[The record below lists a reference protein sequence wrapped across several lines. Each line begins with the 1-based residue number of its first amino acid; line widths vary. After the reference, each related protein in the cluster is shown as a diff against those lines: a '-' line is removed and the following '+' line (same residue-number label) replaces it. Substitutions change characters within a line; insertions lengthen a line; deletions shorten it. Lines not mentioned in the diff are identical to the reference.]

1 MKFKYLISVLIIN
14 IFAGVNIF
22 SQVSGASGLES
33 KEFLQMEMDNQ
44 IGGDG
49 LSLEAM
55 PIGNPI
61 DPKFYKIGPGD
72 LLTLQIFPYQTT
84 PKNLLVSPDYTVLLP
99 RIGEIVLKDL
109 TLQQIRDTVT
119 KIYQSKSSTAKAFIS
134 LKEARN
140 CIVNVKGNVLSP
152 AIYTLPSSYQVSTAI
167 AFANQLGKLSGI
179 PIVAVEALLQV
190 QEKQRE
196 ADRLFSETGIPSKPL
211 YWSRN
216 ITLLRNDGTSQQ
228 IDLERAIFEKDITND
243 PYVREGDQIIV
254 PFDQQYFNQISITG
268 AVTRP
273 VILPY
278 KVNDK
283 ASLLLKF
290 GYGLTDDAD
299 LDNVYLFMPDSKK
312 RIKLTIDRELNLLS
326 EDFEIEPGSTIIV
339 GQSLSYKKSDY
350 GTVSVKGFV
359 KSPGNYLIKLGETR
373 LKDMIEISGGFT
385 DEAYLPLGRIIRRDH
400 KQQSLSDPRQETYE
414 TMQYSDL
421 KMDDTVRYYIDMKY
435 KQPLV
440 STDFVEL
447 FEKNSDIHNV
457 LLYDGDVIEIP
468 NNPGKV
474 RVFGQVKNPGFVEFQ
489 PGKNMQWYVERAG
502 GFAEGSESYRARI
515 IRGRTQVWLE
525 GNEEVLVY
533 AGDQIYVPR
542 VPDEPTTVKLQRY
555 AVLASI
561 VATVGSLIN
570 VIAFIIVSQQNK

>member
-1 MKFKYLISVLIIN
+1 
-14 IFAGVNIF
+14 
-22 SQVSGASGLES
+22 
-33 KEFLQMEMDNQ
+33 
-44 IGGDG
+44 
-49 LSLEAM
+49 
-55 PIGNPI
+55 
-61 DPKFYKIGPGD
+61 
-72 LLTLQIFPYQTT
+72 
-84 PKNLLVSPDYTVLLP
+84 
-99 RIGEIVLKDL
+99 
-109 TLQQIRDTVT
+109 
-119 KIYQSKSSTAKAFIS
+119 
-134 LKEARN
+134 
-140 CIVNVKGNVLSP
+140 
-152 AIYTLPSSYQVSTAI
+152 
-167 AFANQLGKLSGI
+167 
-179 PIVAVEALLQV
+179 
-190 QEKQRE
+190 
-196 ADRLFSETGIPSKPL
+196 
-211 YWSRN
+211 
-216 ITLLRNDGTSQQ
+216 
-228 IDLERAIFEKDITND
+228 LERAIFEKDINND

-268 AVTRP
+268 AITRP
-273 VILPY
+273 VVLPY
-278 KVNDK
+278 KPFDK
-283 ASLLLKF
+283 VSLLLKF

-299 LDNVYLFMPDSKK
+299 LDNVFVFMPDSKK
-312 RIKLTIDRELNLLS
+312 RIKLTIDRQLNLLS
-326 EDFEIEPGSTIIV
+326 EDFELEPGSTIIV

-373 LKDMIEISGGFT
+373 LKDMIDISGGFT
-385 DEAYLPLGRIIRRDH
+385 NDAYLPLGRIIRRDY

-447 FEKNSDIHNV
+447 FENNSDIHNV

-489 PGKNMQWYVERAG
+489 PGQNMKWYVERAG
-502 GFAEGSESYRARI
+502 GFAEGSQPYRARV

-525 GNEEVLVY
+525 GADEVVVY

-570 VIAFIIVSQQNK
+570 VIAFIFISQQKK

>member
-1 MKFKYLISVLIIN
+1 MIKNLIVLTILLSFVSIN
-14 IFAGVNIF
+14 RLTAQVAG
-22 SQVSGASGLES
+22 SSGIDT
-33 KEFLQMEMDNQ
+33 KELLQMEMDSQ
-44 IGGDG
+44 LGAE
-49 LSLEAM
+49 SLPMETM
-55 PIGNPI
+55 PVGNPI
-61 DPKFYKIGPGD
+61 NPDYYEIGPGD
-72 LLTLQIFPYQTT
+72 LLSLQIFPIQNN
-84 PKNLLVSPDYTVLLP
+84 PKNLHVSPDYTVLLP
-99 RIGEIVLKDL
+99 RIGEVSVKGMTL
-109 TLQQIRDTVT
+109 TQVRDTINM
-119 KIYQSKSSTAKAFIS
+119 IYRERSSGAKAFVS
-134 LKEARN
+134 LKEPRK
-140 CIVNVKGNVLSP
+140 CIVNIKGNVMSP

-167 AFANQLGKLSGI
+167 AFANQLGKLSGV
-179 PIVAVEALLQV
+179 PFVAVEALLQV

-196 ADRLFSETGIPSKPL
+196 ADRLFSETGIPSKPV

-216 ITLLRNDGTSQQ
+216 VTLLRNDGSSVQ
-228 IDLERAIFEKDITND
+228 IDLEKSVFEHDSKND

-254 PFDQQYFNQISITG
+254 PFDQQFFNQISITG

-273 VILPY
+273 VVLPH
-278 KVNDK
+278 KTGDDVE
-283 ASLLLKF
+283 LLLKF

-299 LDNVYLFMPDSKK
+299 LDNVYIFMPNSQK
-312 RIKLTIDRELNLLS
+312 RIKLEIDKSLNLLS
-326 EDFEIEPGSTIIV
+326 ENFEIEPGTTIIV
-339 GQSLSYKKSDY
+339 GQKITYQRSNF

-373 LKDMIEISGGFT
+373 LRDIIEIAGGFT
-385 DEAYLPLGRIIRRDH
+385 EDAYLPLGRIIRRDY

-440 STDFVEL
+440 STDFQEV
-447 FEKNSDIHNV
+447 FVHNSDIHNV
-457 LLYDGDVIEIP
+457 LLYDGDVIEVP

-489 PGKNMQWYVERAG
+489 PGKTMDWYVERAG
-502 GFAEGSESYRARI
+502 GYAEGSESHRARI

-525 GNEEVLVY
+525 GAEDVFVY

-555 AVLASI
+555 AVLASV
-561 VATVGSLIN
+561 VATIGVLIN
-570 VIAFIIVSQQNK
+570 TISIIFFR

>member
-1 MKFKYLISVLIIN
+1 MKLLKIIVLLAVSVFYTAN
-14 IFAGVNIF
+14 
-22 SQVSGASGLES
+22 SQVTGASGLDT
-33 KEFLQMEMDNQ
+33 KELLQMEMDNQ
-44 IGGDG
+44 
-49 LSLEAM
+49 LSSEGMSLDAM
-55 PIGNPI
+55 PVGNSINP
-61 DPKFYKIGPGD
+61 DYYTLGPGD
-72 LLTLQIFPYQTT
+72 IISLQIFPIQST
-84 PKNLLVSPDYTVLLP
+84 PKNITISADYSILLP
-99 RIGEIVLKDL
+99 RLGEVELKGLTLTQVRDTINKLYQAKSSGSKAYVNLKD
-109 TLQQIRDTVT
+109 
-119 KIYQSKSSTAKAFIS
+119 
-134 LKEARN
+134 ARK
-140 CIVNVKGNVLSP
+140 CIVNIKGNVLSP
-152 AIYTLPSSYQVSTAI
+152 AIYTLPSSYRVSTAVS
-167 AFANQLGKLSGI
+167 FANQLGKLSGV

-216 ITLLRNDGTSQQ
+216 VTLLRNDGTSYQ
-228 IDLERAIFEKDITND
+228 IDLEKAVFEQNADND

-273 VILPY
+273 IVLPY
-278 KVNDK
+278 KQNDDI
-283 ASLLLKF
+283 ATLLKF
-290 GYGLTDDAD
+290 GYGLTDEAD
-299 LDNVYLFMPDSKK
+299 LDNIYAFMPDSKK
-312 RIKLTIDRELNLLS
+312 RIKLQVDKNLNLLS
-326 EDFEIEPGSTIIV
+326 ENFDLEPGTTIIV
-339 GQSLSYKKSDY
+339 GQKLSYKKNDF
-350 GTVSVKGFV
+350 GIVSVKGFV

-373 LKDMIEISGGFT
+373 LKDIVEMSGGFT
-385 DEAYLPLGRIIRRDH
+385 EDAYLPLGRIIRRDY

-440 STDFVEL
+440 STDFLEV
-447 FEKNSDIHNV
+447 FEKNSNIHNV
-457 LLYDGDVIEIP
+457 LLYDGDVIEVP

-489 PGKNMQWYVERAG
+489 PGKTMDWYVERAG
-502 GFAEGSESYRARI
+502 GYAEGSESFRARI

-525 GNEEVLVY
+525 GAEDVFVY

-542 VPDEPTTVKLQRY
+542 IPDEPTTIKLQRY

-561 VATVGSLIN
+561 VATVGTLIN
-570 VIAFIIVSQQNK
+570 VIAFILLR

>member
-1 MKFKYLISVLIIN
+1 MKLLQVVLMLILITV
-14 IFAGVNIF
+14 AGLN
-22 SQVSGASGLES
+22 SQVTGVSGLDS
-33 KEFLQMEMDNQ
+33 KEMLQMEMDNQ
-44 IGGDG
+44 IGTEGM
-49 LSLEAM
+49 SLDAM
-55 PIGNPI
+55 PVGNAINP
-61 DPKFYKIGPGD
+61 DFYTLGPGD
-72 LLTLQIFPYQTT
+72 VISLQVFPIQNSPKSLT
-84 PKNLLVSPDYTVLLP
+84 VSGDYSILLP
-99 RIGEIVLKDL
+99 RIGEVFLKGL
-109 TLQQIRDTVT
+109 TLNQLRDTINT
-119 KIYQSKSSTAKAFIS
+119 LYQAKSSGSKAFVN
-134 LKEARN
+134 LKEARK
-140 CIVNVKGNVLSP
+140 CIVNIKGNVLSP
-152 AIYTLPSSYQVSTAI
+152 AIYTLPSSYQVSTAVS
-167 AFANQLGKLSGI
+167 FANQLGKLAGV
-179 PIVAVEALLQV
+179 PIVAVEALVQV

-211 YWSRN
+211 YWTRN
-216 ITLLRNDGTSQQ
+216 VTLLRNDGTSIQ
-228 IDLERAIFEKDITND
+228 IDLEKAIFFDDLEND

-254 PFDQQYFNQISITG
+254 PFDQQYFNRISISG
-268 AVTRP
+268 AVSRP
-273 VILPY
+273 VVLPY
-278 KVNDK
+278 KVGDK
-283 ASLLLKF
+283 VSVLIKF

-299 LDNVYLFMPDSKK
+299 LDNIFIFMPESKK
-312 RIKLTIDRELNLLS
+312 RIKLTIDNSLNLLS

-339 GQSLSYKKSDY
+339 GQKLSYKKSDY

-359 KSPGNYLIKLGETR
+359 NSPGNYLIKLGETR
-373 LKDMIEISGGFT
+373 LRDIIKMSGGFT
-385 DEAYLPLGRIIRRDH
+385 EDAYLPLGRIIRRDY

-440 STDFVEL
+440 STDFYEV
-447 FEKNSDIHNV
+447 FEKNSEIHNV

-489 PGKNMQWYVERAG
+489 SGKTMAWYVERAG
-502 GFAEGSESYRARI
+502 GYAEGSQPDRARI

-525 GNEEVLVY
+525 GTDEVFVY

-561 VATVGSLIN
+561 VATVGTLIN
-570 VIAFIIVSQQNK
+570 VIAFILLK

>member
-1 MKFKYLISVLIIN
+1 MKFLLIVLFLALI
-14 IFAGVNIF
+14 AGSGIH
-22 SQVSGASGLES
+22 SQVTGVSGLDT
-33 KEFLQMEMDNQ
+33 KELLQMEMDNQ
-44 IGGDG
+44 ISSEGM
-49 LSLEAM
+49 SIEAM
-55 PIGNPI
+55 PVGNAI
-61 DPKFYKIGPGD
+61 NADFYTIGPGD
-72 LLTLQIFPYQTT
+72 ILSLQIFPIQTS
-84 PKNLLVSPDYTVLLP
+84 PKNLTVSPDYSVLFP
-99 RIGEIVLKDL
+99 RLGEIVIKGM
-109 TLQQIRDTVT
+109 TLNQVRDTVNQLY
-119 KIYQSKSSTAKAFIS
+119 KAKSSGSKAFIN
-134 LKEARN
+134 LKEARK
-140 CIVNVKGNVLSP
+140 CIVSIKGNVLSP
-152 AIYTLPSSYQVSTAI
+152 AIYTLPSSYQVSTAV
-167 AFANQLGKLSGI
+167 AFANQLGKLAGV
-179 PIVAVEALLQV
+179 PIVAVEALVQV

-196 ADRLFSETGIPSKPL
+196 ADRLFSETGIPSKPV

-216 ITLLRNDGTSQQ
+216 VTLLRNDGSSLQ
-228 IDLERAIFEKDITND
+228 IDLERAIFEKDLKND

-268 AVTRP
+268 AITRP

-278 KVNDK
+278 KPQDK
-283 ASLLLKF
+283 VSLLLKF

-299 LDNVYLFMPDSKK
+299 LDNVFVFMPDSKK
-312 RIKLTIDRELNLLS
+312 RIKLTIDRQLNLLS
-326 EDFEIEPGSTIIV
+326 EDFELEPGSTIIV

-385 DEAYLPLGRIIRRDH
+385 DEAYLPLGRIIRRDY

-447 FEKNSDIHNV
+447 FENNSDIHNV

-489 PGKNMQWYVERAG
+489 PGKTMDWYVERAG
-502 GFAEGSESYRARI
+502 GYAEGSQSFRARI

-525 GNEEVLVY
+525 GSEDVLVF

-542 VPDEPTTVKLQRY
+542 VPDEPTTVRLQRL
-555 AVLASI
+555 AVYASI
-561 VATVGSLIN
+561 AATVGVLIN
-570 VIAFIIVSQQNK
+570 TIAFLLLR